1 MSKFDL
7 SKLNKT
13 SQNFL
18 SKGNEQQQIVKKNT
32 VVKKSEKKKAE
43 KLGRPMIMSEP
54 LNNKISA
61 NLTESELVK
70 LKSKAGQVPITTFL
84 RDVLKKAGAI

>member
-1 MSKFDL
+1 MTKGKFDL
-7 SKLNKT
+7 SVLNKT
-13 SQNFL
+13 SQNYL
-18 SKGNEQQQIVKKNT
+18 SQSEKKVVDKGET
-32 VVKKSEKKKAE
+32 RKKKAE

-61 NLTESELVK
+61 NLTETELAK
-70 LKSKAGQVPITTFL
+70 LKTKAGQVPITTFL

>member
-1 MSKFDL
+1 MTKGKFDL
-7 SKLNKT
+7 STLNKT
-13 SQNFL
+13 SQNYL
-18 SKGNEQQQIVKKNT
+18 SQSEKK
-32 VVKKSEKKKAE
+32 VVNKSETSKKVEKKKAE

-61 NLTESELVK
+61 NLTETELAK
-70 LKSKAGQVPITTFL
+70 LKTKAGQVPITTFL